1 MTSAQPLVLSI
12 RGLCVDFPGRHG
24 TFHAV
29 RNVSLEIAPGEI
41 LGIVGESG
49 AGKST
54 VGAAITGLLQ
64 APGQISAGQVRISG
78 DIIDARDAK
87 AMQAL
92 RGRRISTIFQDPLTS
107 LNPLFTIERQLVD
120 TIRAHRA
127 VSRAEAR
134 AEAVRQL
141 EAVGIPEAAH
151 RVKNWPHE
159 FSGGMRQR
167 AVIALALCSQPELII
182 ADEPTTALDVT
193 VQAQILTLIRKLAC
207 ERRVA
212 VMLITHNMGVIS
224 QVTDRVAV
232 MKAGEVVELD
242 DTSTVL
248 RHPRHEYSQAL
259 ISVVPR
265 GDVKLRRF
273 PVAGAGR
280 DIDAAMQW
288 LLEGDTKPSSKQL
301 DPLVE
306 LRGVEQVYG
315 VTRSFRGMTQG
326 AFKAL
331 QDVNLSIRCGEVMG
345 LVGESGSGKST
356 MARIVAGL
364 TCPSS
369 GQLMFSGTDVY
380 AATFGERQ
388 RIRRQTQM
396 VFQDP
401 YSSLN
406 SQMRVGEII
415 MEPMVHF
422 GLATTR
428 RQAEPIMRELLNAV
442 GLDSSAAKRYPYA
455 FSGGQRQRISI
466 ARALASRPSLLICD
480 EPTSALDVSI
490 QAQILNLLKDL
501 QEKLALTMLFISH
514 DLPVVRQ
521 ICDRITVLQKGQICE
536 TRETEQLF
544 EDPQHPY
551 TASLLSMIPD
561 MHRPAASILQPDAA
575 WERRLGALSAGG
587 DGPHSNA
594 IC

>member
-1 MTSAQPLVLSI
+1 MTFAQPPVLSI
-12 RGLCVDFPGRHG
+12 RGLCVDFPSRHG
-24 TFHAV
+24 TFQAV

-64 APGQISAGQVRISG
+64 APGLISAGEVRLSG
-78 DIIDARDAK
+78 DIIDTRDVK

-127 VSRAEAR
+127 LSRAVAR

-141 EAVGIPEAAH
+141 EAVGIPEPAQ

-193 VQAQILTLIRKLAC
+193 VQAQILKLIQNLAR

-224 QVTDRVAV
+224 QITDRVAV
-232 MKAGEVVELD
+232 MRSGEIVELD
-242 DTSTVL
+242 ETSTVL
-248 RHPRHEYSQAL
+248 GHPRHEYSQAL

-265 GDVKLRRF
+265 ADVKLNRF

-280 DIDAAMQW
+280 DIDAAMRW
-288 LLEGDTKPSSKQL
+288 LLEGDIEQGAARSEA
-301 DPLVE
+301 LVE
-306 LRGVEQVYG
+306 LRGVERVYG
-315 VTRSFRGMTQG
+315 VTRMFGGTTQG

-331 QDVNLSIRCGEVMG
+331 HNVNLNIRRGEVMG

-356 MARIVAGL
+356 IARIVAGL

-369 GQLMFSGTDVY
+369 GQLTFSGKDVY
-380 AATFGERQ
+380 AATFAERQ
-388 RIRRQTQM
+388 HIRHQTQM

-406 SQMRVGEII
+406 SQMRVGEVII
-415 MEPMVHF
+415 EPMIHF
-422 GLATTR
+422 GLAKDR
-428 RQAEPIMRELLNAV
+428 RQAEPIMLKLLNAV
-442 GLDSSAAKRYPYA
+442 GLEASAARRYPHA

-466 ARALASRPSLLICD
+466 ARALASRPRFLICD

-501 QEKLALTMLFISH
+501 QEKLSLTMLFISH

-521 ICDRITVLQKGQICE
+521 ICDRITVLQKGAICE

-544 EDPQHPY
+544 KDPQHPY
-551 TASLLSMIPD
+551 TASLLSMIPN
-561 MHRPAASILQPDAA
+561 MHFSSERLVEPAAVS
-575 WERRLGALSAGG
+575 
-587 DGPHSNA
+587 
-594 IC
+594 

>member
-1 MTSAQPLVLSI
+1 MTATARPPVLSI
-12 RGLCVDFPGRHG
+12 RGLSVDFASRHG

-64 APGQISAGQVRISG
+64 APGRISAGEVRLSG
-78 DIIDARDAK
+78 DIIDARDIN
-87 AMQAL
+87 AMRAL
-92 RGRRISTIFQDPLTS
+92 RGKRISTIFQDPLTS

-120 TIRAHRA
+120 TIRVHRA
-127 VSRAEAR
+127 LSRAEAR

-141 EAVGIPEAAH
+141 EAVGIPEPAQ

-193 VQAQILTLIRKLAC
+193 VQAQILKLIQDLAR
-207 ERRVA
+207 ERQVA

-232 MKAGEVVELD
+232 MRSGEIVELN
-242 DTSTVL
+242 DTSAVL
-248 RHPRHEYSQAL
+248 GHPRHEYSQAL
-259 ISVVPR
+259 ISVVPP
-265 GDVKLRRF
+265 GDVKLNRF

-280 DIDAAMQW
+280 NIDSAMQW
-288 LLEGDTKPSSKQL
+288 LLEEDTQRSSAR
-301 DPLVE
+301 PEALVE
-306 LRGVEQVYG
+306 LRGVERVYG
-315 VTRSFRGMTQG
+315 TTRMFGGFTREV
-326 AFKAL
+326 FKAL
-331 QDVNLSIRCGEVMG
+331 HDVNLDIRYGEVMG

-356 MARIVAGL
+356 IARIVAGL
-364 TCPSS
+364 APPSS
-369 GQLMFSGTDVY
+369 GQLMFDGKDVY
-380 AATFGERQ
+380 AASFEARQ
-388 RIRRQTQM
+388 HIRRQTQM

-415 MEPMVHF
+415 IEPMIHF
-422 GLATTR
+422 GLAKNR
-428 RQAEPIMRELLNAV
+428 RQAEPIMLELLNAV
-442 GLDSSAAKRYPYA
+442 GLEPSAARRYPHA

-466 ARALASRPSLLICD
+466 ARTLASRPRFLICD

-501 QEKLALTMLFISH
+501 QEKLSLTMLFISH

-521 ICDRITVLQKGQICE
+521 ICDRVTVLQNGQVCE
-536 TRETEQLF
+536 SSETEELF
-544 EDPQHPY
+544 KAPKHPY
-551 TASLLSMIPD
+551 TASLLSMIPN
-561 MHRPAASILQPDAA
+561 MHRPRGVSPS
-575 WERRLGALSAGG
+575 WGRPHLSLSG
-587 DGPHSNA
+587 SVEESRVQ
-594 IC
+594 

>member
-1 MTSAQPLVLSI
+1 MTFAQPPVLSI
-12 RGLCVDFPGRHG
+12 RGLCVDFPSRHG
-24 TFHAV
+24 TFRAV

-64 APGQISAGQVRISG
+64 APGLISAGEVRLSG

-127 VSRAEAR
+127 LSRAEAR
-134 AEAVRQL
+134 VEAVRQL
-141 EAVGIPEAAH
+141 EAVGIPEAAQW
-151 RVKNWPHE
+151 VKNWPHE

-193 VQAQILTLIRKLAC
+193 VQAQILKLIQNLAR

-232 MKAGEVVELD
+232 MRAGEVVELD
-242 DTSTVL
+242 ETSTVL
-248 RHPRHEYSQAL
+248 RQPRHEYSQAL

-265 GDVKLRRF
+265 GDVKLTRF

-288 LLEGDTKPSSKQL
+288 LLEGATEATSTQPGA
-301 DPLVE
+301 LVE
-306 LRGVEQVYG
+306 LRGVERVYG
-315 VTRSFRGMTQG
+315 VTRSFGGMTQG

-331 QDVNLSIRCGEVMG
+331 ENVNLSIRYGEVMG

-369 GQLMFSGTDVY
+369 GQLMFRGKDVY

-388 RIRRQTQM
+388 HIRRQTQM

-422 GLATTR
+422 GLAKDR

-442 GLDSSAAKRYPYA
+442 GLESSASGRYPHA

-466 ARALASRPSLLICD
+466 ARALASRPRFLICD

-544 EDPQHPY
+544 KDPRHPY

-561 MHRPAASILQPDAA
+561 MHRPPASIILRSVASHPNH
-575 WERRLGALSAGG
+575 SASVGG
-587 DGPHSNA
+587 LNSSTWSV
-594 IC
+594 